1 MPDMVICVRA
11 ETCEELDIECNHV
24 KPHNEMYGCKKH
36 RCVYNNRA
44 FCKEVPNKGFD
55 PEEIISKAF
64 GGANV

>member
-1 MPDMVICVRA
+1 MIA
-11 ETCEELDIECNHV
+11 
-24 KPHNEMYGCKKH
+24 KKH

-44 FCKEVPNKGFD
+44 SCKEVPNKGFD